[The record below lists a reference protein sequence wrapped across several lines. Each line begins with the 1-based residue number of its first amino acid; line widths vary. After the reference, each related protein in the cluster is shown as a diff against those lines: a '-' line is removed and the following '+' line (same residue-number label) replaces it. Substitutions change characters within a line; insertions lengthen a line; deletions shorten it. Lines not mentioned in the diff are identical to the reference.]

1 MGEKVVSLGDID
13 SIRGVARAVGA
24 RRPEQIELGRNLWV
38 GESSL
43 RRVQLR
49 VPEVLF
55 LFLLGAV
62 ASLVGDHSHVV
73 TGTTVYFTDA
83 VPFVW
88 SSPIWFP
95 TMVGAA
101 TVSLAELRLHLPD
114 PRTTVTARQGLAGIA
129 AVIGTYVTTALV
141 HSAPAVPSTTL
152 IIAMAVITWCV
163 LGDKPS
169 IVCGVLAAIFGP
181 IVEIVLAKADVF
193 AYNADSDGLFGVA
206 LWLPA
211 LYFAFGV
218 VVALLAEIV
227 AKQQQPSKTAV

>member
-1 MGEKVVSLGDID
+1 MK
-13 SIRGVARAVGA
+13 
-24 RRPEQIELGRNLWV
+24 
-38 GESSL
+38 
-43 RRVQLR
+43 LR
-49 VPEVLF
+49 VPEALF

-73 TGTTVYFTDA
+73 TGTTEYFTDA

-95 TMVGAA
+95 IMVGAA

-141 HSAPAVPSTTL
+141 HSAPTVPSTAL
-152 IIAMAVITWCV
+152 IIAMAVIIWCV

-181 IVEIVLAKADVF
+181 IVEIVLAKSDVF
-193 AYNADSDGLFGVA
+193 AYNADSDGLFGVGP
-206 LWLPA
+206 WLVP

-218 VVALLAEIV
+218 VAAMLAEIL
-227 AKQQQPSKTAV
+227 AKERQPSKAPV